1 MSRKKKKD
9 NNPAGI
15 IISLIILI
23 ALCVA
28 GGFVWLNRYEFF
40 PGLIKNGVSVCFL
53 GKNGENKIVKYN
65 YEGVNGV
72 NEGVNGVNGEAAV
85 PSQTRFEFAIRKLI
99 AGPSDIQRMLNIY
112 SEIPSDTKILAIIQE
127 PDKNI
132 IDLTPAFNTGGG
144 TESIYKKLTQLIET
158 VNLNTDKPTYLFIN
172 GVQTEVFGGEGI
184 MITQPLTKDS
194 L

>member
-9 NNPAGI
+9 NNPTGI
-15 IISLIILI
+15 VISLIILI
-23 ALCVA
+23 ALCAA
-28 GGFVWLNRYEFF
+28 GGFVCLNRYEFF

-72 NEGVNGVNGEAAV
+72 NGEAAV

-99 AGPSDIQRMLNIY
+99 AGPSDIQRMLNTY